1 MSTRGGK
8 GQGGQGPAGPEAAG
22 SEAQANGSPGN
33 GSRGNGSRGDRSG
46 GDGSGSYGPRAT
58 PVTPSLLR
66 AWPLPSAGED
76 KYSRGAVMVIGG
88 ARATPGAVLLAGT
101 AALRAGAGRLT
112 MAVAESVALQLAV
125 TLPEAGVTGLPETS
139 SGSVLGSGLGPILSE
154 LGSADAVLIGPGLD
168 DIDLT
173 EELLRTLL
181 DQDDDGVAGRG
192 LVTGD
197 ATIIL
202 DAYAL
207 GCLPRLEDS
216 LDPWRRRLILTP
228 NPHEAEILLGR
239 DVDEL
244 EPAVAAIAARYQAV
258 VSCQGFVARPVGTQG
273 EADAPEGPGLW
284 EITTGYGGLGTS
296 GSGDVLAGAIAG
308 LRARGTSDAQA
319 ACWGSHLHAAAADRL
334 ASRLG
339 PLGFLARELA
349 DELPAL
355 MVELAT

>member
-1 MSTRGGK
+1 MPVSTRGGK
-8 GQGGQGPAGPEAAG
+8 GQGGPDPQAG
-22 SEAQANGSPGN
+22 SPQTGSPPDP
-33 GSRGNGSRGDRSG
+33 RA
-46 GDGSGSYGPRAT
+46 DGSRAT

-76 KYSRGAVMVIGG
+76 KYSRGAVMVVGG
-88 ARATPGAVLLAGT
+88 ARATPGAALLAGT

-112 MAVAESVALQLAV
+112 LAVAESVATQLAV
-125 TLPEAGVTGLPETS
+125 TLPEAGVTGLPETAE
-139 SGSVLGSGLGPILSE
+139 GSVLGSGLEPILSE
-154 LGSADAVLIGPGLD
+154 LGSADAVLVGPGLD

-173 EELLRTLL
+173 EKLLRALL
-181 DQDDDGVAGRG
+181 DQDSGGVPGRG
-192 LVTGD
+192 SATGD

-207 GCLPRLEDS
+207 GCLPRLDDA
-216 LDPWRRRLILTP
+216 LDPWRGRLILTP
-228 NPHEAEILLGR
+228 NPTEAGVLLER
-239 DVDEL
+239 DVDDL
-244 EPAVAAIAARYQAV
+244 ESDVAAIAARYQAV
-258 VSCQGFVARPVGTQG
+258 VSCQGLVARPPDS
-273 EADAPEGPGLW
+273 DAPDGPELW

-355 MVELAT
+355 MLELAT

>member
-1 MSTRGGK
+1 MPGMPVSTRGGK
-8 GQGGQGPAGPEAAG
+8 GQGGQGPGGQGPALE
-22 SEAQANGSPGN
+22 SN
-33 GSRGNGSRGDRSG
+33 GSRADRLRADGPGSNGS
-46 GDGSGSYGPRAT
+46 RAT

-88 ARATPGAVLLAGT
+88 ARATPGAALLAGT

-112 MAVAESVALQLAV
+112 MAVAESVAMQLAV
-125 TLPEAGVTGLPETS
+125 ALPEAGVTGLPETAR
-139 SGSVLGSGLGPILSE
+139 GSVLGSGLEPILSE
-154 LGSADAVLIGPGLD
+154 LGGADAVLIGPGLD

-181 DQDDDGVAGRG
+181 DQDADGVAGRG
-192 LVTGD
+192 LVSGD

-216 LDPWRRRLILTP
+216 LDPWRGRLILTP

-239 DVDEL
+239 DLDEL
-244 EPAVAAIAARYQAV
+244 EPAVASIAARYQAV
-258 VSCQGFVARPVGTQG
+258 VSCQGFVARPVGRQG
-273 EADAPEGPGLW
+273 EAETPEGPDLW